1 MRDGTILRCPG
12 PNQYAQV
19 LLAALM
25 ALSATLLAHC
35 RAYRSVACKQ
45 VAQGHDVHH
54 LMYLTSAGGNRE
66 GAAASCSAAGLVGC
80 ITGRL

>member
-1 MRDGTILRCPG
+1 MHCPG
-12 PNQYAQV
+12 GNEYAQV

-35 RAYRSVACKQ
+35 KACRVAACKE

-54 LMYLTSAGGNRE
+54 LTYLTSAGGNRE
-66 GAAASCSAAGLVGC
+66 GAAASGSAAGLVGC
-80 ITGRL
+80 VTGRL